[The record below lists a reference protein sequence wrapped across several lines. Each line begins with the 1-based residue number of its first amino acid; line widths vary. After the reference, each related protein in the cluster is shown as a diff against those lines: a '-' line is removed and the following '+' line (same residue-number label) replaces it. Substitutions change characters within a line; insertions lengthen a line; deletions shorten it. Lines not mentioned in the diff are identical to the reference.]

1 MKKLSKKTFITI
13 FSIISSF
20 LIIGLI
26 AVNVEAYHREYENV
40 KRNLSFNSPM
50 FKNKEKNFNG
60 PEIDN
65 MMIMDYEIYTIKING
80 STIEKI
86 ISHGRENNLDI
97 KNIASELLEDNDSN
111 ILHIGN
117 LYYTKYAYNLRIND
131 SIVILNTS
139 TINNRLSN
147 LLITSIIILF
157 LMEIVIYCL
166 SILIT
171 NWITAPAMESFN
183 KQKEF
188 IADASHELKTPLAI
202 IMASSDELK
211 EDKKN
216 SKYISNIKYETER
229 MNKLITS
236 LLDLSKLESGVTK
249 ESFKEEN
256 ISKIVNKIALTFESI
271 AYENNITIN
280 SDIEDDIVLKCN
292 KDEIEKLISIII
304 DNAIKH
310 SFKDKELMVYM
321 HQVKNNIII
330 EITNIGEAITKGDE
344 EKIFERFYRA
354 DKSRNRFDNR
364 YGLGLSIA
372 KNIVINHGGTISAIS
387 NDNKTTFKIIFKK

>member
-26 AVNVEAYHREYENV
+26 TVNIEAYHREYENV

-50 FKNKEKNFNG
+50 FKNKEKNLNG

-117 LYYTKYAYNLRIND
+117 LYYTKYAYNLRIGD

-157 LMEIVIYCL
+157 LMEIVIYYEVR
-166 SILIT
+166 
-171 NWITAPAMESFN
+171 N
-183 KQKEF
+183 EF
-188 IADASHELKTPLAI
+188 YCCG
-202 IMASSDELK
+202 
-211 EDKKN
+211 N
-216 SKYISNIKYETER
+216 
-229 MNKLITS
+229 
-236 LLDLSKLESGVTK
+236 
-249 ESFKEEN
+249 
-256 ISKIVNKIALTFESI
+256 
-271 AYENNITIN
+271 
-280 SDIEDDIVLKCN
+280 
-292 KDEIEKLISIII
+292 
-304 DNAIKH
+304 
-310 SFKDKELMVYM
+310 
-321 HQVKNNIII
+321 
-330 EITNIGEAITKGDE
+330 
-344 EKIFERFYRA
+344 
-354 DKSRNRFDNR
+354 
-364 YGLGLSIA
+364 
-372 KNIVINHGGTISAIS
+372 
-387 NDNKTTFKIIFKK
+387 